1 MQIALLS
8 SKGQITI
15 PKKIQNQL
23 QIGHKSKLAIYPQKD
38 LIIIKPLKS
47 SITEQ
52 TAGSLARFIPQNKKG
67 VSFNQ
72 VLEETKKIVAS
83 ELASK

>member
-8 SKGQITI
+8 AKGQITI
-15 PKKIQNQL
+15 PKKIQRQL
-23 QIGHKSKLAIYPQKD
+23 QIGHRSKLAVYPQKD

-52 TAGSLARFIPQNKKG
+52 TAGSLARFISPNKKG
-67 VSFNQ
+67 INFNQ

-83 ELASK
+83 ELAAK

>member
-1 MQIALLS
+1 MQLALLS
-8 SKGQITI
+8 AKGQITI
-15 PKKIQNQL
+15 PKKIQKQL
-23 QIGHKSKLAIYPQKD
+23 QIGHRSRLAIYHQKD

-52 TAGSLARFIPQNKKG
+52 TAGSLAHFIPRNKRG

-72 VLEETKKIVAS
+72 VLEETKRVVSS

>member
-1 MQIALLS
+1 MQISLLS

-15 PKKIQNQL
+15 PKKIQREL
-23 QIGHKSKLAIYPQKD
+23 RIGHRSKLAIYPQKD

-52 TAGSLARFIPQNKKG
+52 TAGSLAHFVPESKRG
-67 VSFNQ
+67 VNFDE
-72 VLEETKKIVAS
+72 VLEETKKMVAFQH
-83 ELASK
+83 ATK